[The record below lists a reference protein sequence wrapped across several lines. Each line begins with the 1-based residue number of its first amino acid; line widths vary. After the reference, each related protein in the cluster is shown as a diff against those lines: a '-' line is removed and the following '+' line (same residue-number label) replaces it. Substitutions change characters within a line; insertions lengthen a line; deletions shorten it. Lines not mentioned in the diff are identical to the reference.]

1 MIPGTLAKRYARALH
16 RLASSAA
23 QRDKF
28 LADIESL
35 ANAAR
40 VGGGQLLHV
49 LDAAHHPVSKR
60 KAIALR
66 IGERL
71 AIDPT
76 VGKFVDLLVER
87 GRVGGL
93 PQIARQFREIVDREA
108 GRIRASLRSARPLAP
123 EVTER
128 IKAAL
133 EQASGKQ
140 IILES
145 SVDPELI
152 GGVVAQ
158 VGSYTLDRSVK
169 NSLHK
174 LRRSLRGS

>member
-1 MIPGTLAKRYARALH
+1 MIPGTLAKRYARALDK
-16 RLASSAA
+16 LASSPV

-28 LADIESL
+28 LGNLEDL
-35 ANAAR
+35 TKAATE
-40 VGGGQLLHV
+40 GDSALLKV
-49 LDAAHHPVSKR
+49 LDAAHHPLSKR
-60 KAIALR
+60 RTIAGQ
-66 IGERL
+66 IGKRL
-71 AIDPT
+71 GVDP
-76 VGKFVDLLVER
+76 VVAKFIDLLVER

-93 PQIARQFREIVDREA
+93 PQITRQFRDIVDRGA
-108 GRIRASLRSARPLAP
+108 GRMRASLRSAKPLP
-123 EVTER
+123 PDVTNR

-133 EQASGKQ
+133 EQASGKK

-169 NSLHK
+169 NSLEK